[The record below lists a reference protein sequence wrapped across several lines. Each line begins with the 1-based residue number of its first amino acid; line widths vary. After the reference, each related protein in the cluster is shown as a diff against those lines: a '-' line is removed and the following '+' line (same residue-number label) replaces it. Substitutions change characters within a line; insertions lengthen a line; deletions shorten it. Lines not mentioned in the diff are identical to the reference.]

1 MPPAVHATGALGR
14 GRRAF
19 EARDWPDAHAALVE
33 ADAAAPLGPAD
44 LELLAAA
51 AYLVGREDESL
62 RALERAHQ
70 AWADAGDLRAAAR
83 TAIWLCI
90 HLTLRREA
98 GSASGWLSRA
108 TRLLERE
115 PGDCVERGWV
125 LMPEVLRHGAAGD
138 WQAAHNLAAEA
149 EGIAQRFGDADLLA
163 FAFLDEGRALAE
175 MGRFDDGLRLLD
187 EAMVA
192 VTTGELSPI
201 VTGLVYCSVIESC
214 QLAHDIRRA
223 REWTTA
229 LAAWCDEQPGLVPFT
244 STCLIHRAEI
254 LQHQG
259 EWDGA
264 LGEAALAGRRFAE
277 RGWPW
282 AAAEATY
289 RIAEIHRLQGGFA
302 QAEEAYREA
311 GRGGCEPQ
319 PGLSLLRLARGEPD
333 AAAAG
338 IRRALAEAAAGTARA
353 RLLPAAVEILL
364 ATGDTPGA
372 RSACD
377 ELAALA
383 EGDDGGLLAAHVAGA
398 RGALELAEDD
408 ARCALVS
415 LRRAWRIW
423 QELDAPY
430 EAARVRELVAEA
442 CRSLGDDEAASIEL
456 DAARE
461 TFRLLGA
468 VPDLARAEPR
478 GERRDTHGLTPR
490 EVEVLRLLAAGHSNK
505 VIATHLVLSERTVE
519 RHVSNIL
526 AKLGASSRAG
536 ATAYAYEHG
545 LI

>member
-1 MPPAVHATGALGR
+1 MTSAVHARAALER

-19 EARDWPDAHAALVE
+19 EERSWGDAHAALGT
-33 ADAAAPLGPAD
+33 ADEAAPLGPDD

-51 AYLVGREDESL
+51 AYLVGREDEML
-62 RALERAHQ
+62 RLLERTHQ
-70 AWADAGDLRAAAR
+70 ARADAGDLRAAAR

-115 PGDCVERGWV
+115 PDDCVERGWV
-125 LMPEVLRHGAAGD
+125 LMPAVLRHGGAGEWEAARDLSAAAGEI
-138 WQAAHNLAAEA
+138 AH
-149 EGIAQRFGDADLLA
+149 RFGDADLLA
-163 FAFLDEGRALAE
+163 FAFIDEGRALAE
-175 MGRFDDGLRLLD
+175 MGRLDDGVRLLD

-192 VTTGELSPI
+192 ATAGELSPI

-223 REWTTA
+223 REWTAA
-229 LAAWCDEQPGLVPFT
+229 LAAWCDRQPGLVPFT
-244 STCLIHRAEI
+244 GTCLIHRAEI

-264 LGEAALAGRRFAE
+264 LAEAALAGRRFAE
-277 RGWPW
+277 RGTPW

-289 RIAEIHRLQGGFA
+289 RVAEIHRLQGRFA

-319 PGLSLLRLARGEPD
+319 PGLSLLRLARGDQD

-338 IRRALAEAAAGTARA
+338 IRRALAEADGGTARA

-364 ATGDTPGA
+364 ATGDTAGA
-372 RSACD
+372 RSARD
-377 ELAALA
+377 ELEALA
-383 EGDDGGLLAAHVAGA
+383 GGDDDGLLAAHVAGA
-398 RGALELAEDD
+398 RGAIELAEDD
-408 ARCALVS
+408 ARCGLVS

-423 QELDAPY
+423 QDLDAPY
-430 EAARVRELVAEA
+430 EAARARALVAEA
-442 CRSLGDDEAASIEL
+442 CRRLGDDEAASIEL
-456 DAARE
+456 EAARE
-461 TFRLLGA
+461 AFRLLGA
-468 VPDLARAEPR
+468 APDLARTEPR
-478 GERRDTHGLTPR
+478 AERRDTHGLTPR
-490 EVEVLRLLAAGHSNK
+490 EVEVLRLLAAGHSNR

-526 AKLGASSRAG
+526 AKLGAPSRAG